1 MDLKKFIGE
10 RIKQFRTKRGMSQE
24 ELGELL
30 DTSKQTVSRY
40 EKGNRGADQD
50 VLFQLSKIFN
60 VGIDDF
66 FPDKKEKMLL
76 SNEYHYLP
84 TAISAGL
91 PIEVDGITEMEKLTI
106 PDTVMGKWAGRRDI
120 YISRING
127 DSMNKVIADGS
138 LIAIKPITLDQLKD
152 GDMVVFSKD
161 YEYSVKYF
169 KKDGD
174 KLVFKPASHNE
185 DHYDQTYSID
195 DGVEIHGKVVVYI
208 VELD

>member
-76 SNEYHYLP
+76 SNE
-84 TAISAGL
+84 
-91 PIEVDGITEMEKLTI
+91 
-106 PDTVMGKWAGRRDI
+106 
-120 YISRING
+120 
-127 DSMNKVIADGS
+127 
-138 LIAIKPITLDQLKD
+138 
-152 GDMVVFSKD
+152 
-161 YEYSVKYF
+161 
-169 KKDGD
+169 
-174 KLVFKPASHNE
+174 
-185 DHYDQTYSID
+185 
-195 DGVEIHGKVVVYI
+195 
-208 VELD
+208 